1 MDRRWWF
8 AKDSTA
14 ALQVEGKE
22 HVLRLLQEIPLGE
35 AEQAAVEDGVAAYEK
50 LLLKLADIPTPAGP
64 TRRKIGPGLVQITR
78 CQTSVRDRG

>member
-1 MDRRWWF
+1 MDRRWGF
-8 AKDSTA
+8 AKDSA
-14 ALQVEGKE
+14 VALPVEGKE

-50 LLLKLADIPTPAGP
+50 RLLKLADVATPAGP
-64 TRRKIGPGLVQITR
+64 TRRKIGPGRVQITR

>member
-35 AEQAAVEDGVAAYEK
+35 AEQAAVEDW
-50 LLLKLADIPTPAGP
+50 
-64 TRRKIGPGLVQITR
+64 RCGL
-78 CQTSVRDRG
+78 